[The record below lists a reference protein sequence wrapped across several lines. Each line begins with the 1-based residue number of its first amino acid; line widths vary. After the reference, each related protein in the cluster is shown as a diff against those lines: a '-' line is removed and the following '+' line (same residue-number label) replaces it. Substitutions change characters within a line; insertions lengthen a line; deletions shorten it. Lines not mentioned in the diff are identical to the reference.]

1 MSNKRLSRGRL
12 FGIEK
17 EGKDVDVSTAAAMK
31 DTIVS
36 ATQHRE
42 GHKVITDIVVD
53 LGTSKANIKS
63 GGITIN
69 DPIGPSGST
78 TNSVA
83 LCKVTDA
90 VFGVVT
96 SLEAICLEAATDGAF
111 TDFAFM
117 SSSAGT
123 ATFGDT
129 STANGPITGSNL
141 ATTENSL
148 ATAGSHQFLT
158 FDSQELKNKFIYI
171 GAGSTVAAGAP
182 TGSCTITVNTANTG
196 SIVGSITSLG
206 LRTNDAESGSIVNFS
221 ASVTDAFGGTAKA
234 GQFNVKDADTANEIA
249 QGISKAIH
257 LHSSFKTDAESQAGS
272 TNVITVEH
280 ASLAAANRGN
290 QTNPGWRDAPG
301 QTTDIVVSDFTGA
314 HPNTLTSGKFLLR
327 FTGFFEPD
335 DL

>member
-17 EGKDVDVSTAAAMK
+17 QGQEVDVSPSSLMK
-31 DTIVS
+31 DAIVS

-42 GHKVITDIVVD
+42 GHKVVTDLVVD

-78 TNSVA
+78 TDSVA

-96 SLEAICLEAATDGAF
+96 SLEAVCLEAATDGVF

-117 SSSAGT
+117 SSSVGT
-123 ATFGDT
+123 ATFGDN
-129 STANGPITGSNL
+129 STANGPITGSNA

-171 GAGSTVAAGAP
+171 GAGSSVASAAP
-182 TGSCTITVNTANTG
+182 KGGCTITVNTESTG
-196 SIVGSITSLG
+196 SIVGSITTIG
-206 LRTNDAESGSIVNFS
+206 LRTNDAESGTIVNLS
-221 ASVTDAFGGTAKA
+221 ASTTNAFGSSAVA
-234 GQFNVKDADTANEIA
+234 GQFNVLNASSSLDIAKGLAIGINNNSNFTASPVDGTSA
-249 QGISKAIH
+249 
-257 LHSSFKTDAESQAGS
+257 T
-272 TNVITVEH
+272 ITVTH
-280 ASLAAANRGN
+280 TNLAAANLGN

-301 QTTDIVVSDFTGA
+301 QTTDIVVSNFTGS

-327 FTGFFEPD
+327 FTGFLEPE